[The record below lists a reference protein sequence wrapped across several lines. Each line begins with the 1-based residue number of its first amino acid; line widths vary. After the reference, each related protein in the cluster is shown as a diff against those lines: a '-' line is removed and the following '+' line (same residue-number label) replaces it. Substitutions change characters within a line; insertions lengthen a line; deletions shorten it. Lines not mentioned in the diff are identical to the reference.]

1 MRRILVSR
9 CRTGALLSLLA
20 ATFGAGGCS
29 RHVGPPVVDAQANTA
44 AEPSGEA
51 LNAVEAALRPW
62 PYTVRVQGTLI
73 EDESAELGAKVA
85 GRIKEVMVDL
95 GTRVDEGQPVARLD
109 TEEFDLRVQQAEAQV
124 AQARATLGLKGNT
137 PDDKLDP
144 TKAAPVLQEMA
155 LLEEARLN
163 FNRVRG
169 ASGKAVFTQE
179 EIQTRQ
185 AALHVAEAR
194 YSSSLNA
201 VQEQVALL
209 ALRRSELALAVQNQ
223 HDAVLKAPFV
233 GIIQQKHVAPGS
245 YVSVGQPV
253 VMLMRID
260 PLRFRAGVPE
270 RAAVG
275 VSVGQTVKIF
285 LDGQPAPIEVKISR
299 ISPAL
304 DLSSRALMI
313 EADVE
318 NGESRWRSGLFAEGE
333 ILVDAQQQALTV
345 PVSSVVAFGG
355 VEKVWTVKG
364 DKAEPRPVRIGRRDA
379 RFVEILGGLS
389 AGDVVLSDG
398 RQGREGVVHVNRD
411 TAEPSD
417 KRAALQNT
425 SSPSGPDS
433 IGQ

>member
-1 MRRILVSR
+1 MRRIL
-9 CRTGALLSLLA
+9 LSHCLPSAPFWLFA
-20 ATFGAGGCS
+20 AIFSAGGCS
-29 RHVGPPVVDAQANTA
+29 QQVAAPAVDAEASSAQ
-44 AEPSGEA
+44 PSGEA
-51 LNAVEAALRPW
+51 LSAVEVALRPW
-62 PYTVRVQGTLI
+62 PHTVRVQGTLI
-73 EDESAELGAKVA
+73 EDESAQLGAKVA

-124 AQARATLGLKGNT
+124 AQARATLGLKGTT
-137 PDDKLDP
+137 PDNKLDP
-144 TKAAPVLQEMA
+144 TKAAPVLQELA
-155 LLEEARLN
+155 LLEEARMN
-163 FNRVRG
+163 FNRVRSV
-169 ASGKAVFTQE
+169 SGKAVFTQE
-179 EIQTRQ
+179 EVQTRQ
-185 AALHVAEAR
+185 SALHVAEAR

-245 YVSVGQPV
+245 YVNIGQPV
-253 VMLMRID
+253 VTLMRID

-270 RAAVG
+270 RTAVG

-285 LDGQPAPIEVKISR
+285 LDGQPAPIEAKISR

-313 EADVE
+313 EADVD
-318 NGESRWRSGLFAEGE
+318 NGEGRWRSGLFAEAE
-333 ILVDAQQQALTV
+333 ILVDAEQQALTV

-355 VEKVWTVKG
+355 VEKVWAVKD

-379 RFVEILGGLS
+379 KFVEILDGLS
-389 AGDVVLSDG
+389 AGDVILTDG

-411 TAEPSD
+411 AAPLSD
-417 KRAALQNT
+417 ERAARRETPGQN
-425 SSPSGPDS
+425 SLDS